1 MRTVSETSGT
11 LSTILE
17 SLLVVPEEQN
27 KRKGYEKIFEEIIVK
42 NFPKM
47 GNEIT
52 TKVQEAQ
59 RVPIHDKH

>member
-52 TKVQEAQ
+52 TKFQEAQ
-59 RVPIHDKH
+59 RVPIQDKP

>member
-1 MRTVSETSGT
+1 MRMVSETSGT
-11 LSTILE
+11 LSITLE
-17 SLLVVPEEQN
+17 SSLVILEEQN
-27 KRKGYEKIFEEIIVK
+27 KRKVYEKIFEEIIVK

-59 RVPIHDKH
+59 RVPVQDKP

>member
-59 RVPIHDKH
+59 RVPIQDKP

>member
-17 SLLVVPEEQN
+17 SLLVVPEEHN

-59 RVPIHDKH
+59 RVPIQDKP